1 MHVSPGEG
9 GTWGVNRHHN
19 IYYRGSKY
27 KYLTLRLCER
37 DIKYFYYKEYFNM
50 NSSVSVSTGFL
61 EFQVRAIPCYLYTL
75 FAQTIPERFS
85 MSVYIS

>member
-37 DIKYFYYKEYFNM
+37 ELN
-50 NSSVSVSTGFL
+50 
-61 EFQVRAIPCYLYTL
+61 
-75 FAQTIPERFS
+75 
-85 MSVYIS
+85 ISITKNISI